1 MLGSIYKAKNK
12 TSGKEY
18 IGQTQNT
25 KTRDE
30 KPYRYGISGRWSDH
44 VSSAFRGAK
53 TPLAKAI
60 LEFGADD
67 FELTCL
73 EKDLPENTLD
83 EREAHW
89 IATLNTI
96 IPHGYNV
103 MRHSRC
109 KHREHTTLA
118 EHYLPTTNKVRITS
132 IKSGGAPKIIY
143 VYLDQKKADPVR
155 ITFGQSATCDYAKAL
170 EEAKDFAARFAEE
183 GIDIVEEIAD
193 DPLRK
198 YREKIEETRTLE
210 VKSLRIAKFNSL
222 VALYIKHKDGMMRMC
237 FGGKTVK
244 HEDAYKTAKLI
255 KDSILEIHATAS
267 FEDSLSMSATGDCL
281 KVEAKTL

>member
-1 MLGSIYKAKNK
+1 MLGSIYKAKSK

-18 IGQTQNT
+18 VGQTQDT
-25 KTRDE
+25 KTRDT
-30 KPYRYGISGRWSDH
+30 KPYKYGIIGRWSDH

-60 LEFGADD
+60 MEFGADD

-96 IPHGYNV
+96 TPHGYNV
-103 MRHSRC
+103 MLHSRC

-118 EHYLPTTNKVRITS
+118 EHYIPTTNKVRITS
-132 IKSGGAPKIIY
+132 IKSGGVPKIVY
-143 VYLDQKKADPVR
+143 VYLDQKSANTVR
-155 ITFGQSATCDYAKAL
+155 ITFGQGAKSDYATAL
-170 EEAKDFAARFAEE
+170 EEAKNFVARFAEE
-183 GIDIVEEIAD
+183 GIDIMEESAE

-198 YREKIEETRTLE
+198 YREKIEEMGTLD

-222 VALYIKHKDGMMRMC
+222 VALYIKHKDGMIRMC
-237 FGGKTVK
+237 FGGKTITQ
-244 HEDAYKTAKLI
+244 EDAYKTAKLI
-255 KDSILEIHATAS
+255 KDTILEIHANAS
-267 FEDSLSMSATGDCL
+267 FEDSLSRSATGDCL
-281 KVEAKTL
+281 

>member
-18 IGQTQNT
+18 IGQTQHT
-25 KTRDE
+25 KTRNE

-44 VSSAFRGAK
+44 VSSAFRGAN

-60 LEFGADD
+60 MEFGADD

-73 EKDLPENTLD
+73 EKDLPENKLD

-89 IATLNTI
+89 ITTLNTI
-96 IPHGYNV
+96 TPHGYNV
-103 MRHSRC
+103 MLHSRC
-109 KHREHTTLA
+109 KHREHSTLA

-132 IKSGGAPKIIY
+132 IKSGGVPKIVY
-143 VYLDQKKADPVR
+143 VYLDQINADIIR
-155 ITFGQSATCDYAKAL
+155 ITFGQGAKSDYATAL
-170 EEAKDFAARFAEE
+170 KEAKDFVARFAEE
-183 GIDIVEEIAD
+183 GLDIVEESID

-198 YREKIEETRTLE
+198 YREKIEEMRFLE

-222 VALYIKHKDGMMRMC
+222 VALYIKHKDGTIRMC
-237 FGGKTVK
+237 FGGKTIK
-244 HEDAYKTAKLI
+244 QEDAYKTAILI
-255 KDSILEIHATAS
+255 KDSILEIHATAT
-267 FEDSLSMSATGDCL
+267 FEDSLSRSATGDCL
-281 KVEAKTL
+281 